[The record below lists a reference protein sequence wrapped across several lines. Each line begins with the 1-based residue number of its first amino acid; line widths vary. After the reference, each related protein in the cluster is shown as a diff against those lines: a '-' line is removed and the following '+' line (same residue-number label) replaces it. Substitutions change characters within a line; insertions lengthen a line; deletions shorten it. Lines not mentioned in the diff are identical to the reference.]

1 MLLQTSHR
9 QLPVRCRSSPI
20 ASPLPL
26 LLKPSLI
33 LFQPC
38 PTILKPTVAVA
49 QQPALTSCSWSTC
62 GNGCV
67 IHDQPPHDTCCVGGC
82 NAKFHH
88 ACQTQWEFY
97 QYRLVDPDGP
107 PDKCTY
113 DSMGMKLC
121 PRHHEFSSLVM
132 QPSNNDTSF
141 ESTSDFD
148 EPPNTSAPAPN
159 QSAKKTKKK
168 SALTAEEKAKKKEQQ
183 LEWAKAMRIENV
195 TLNETKTDVVTLG
208 PATWESLSKEV
219 KSAFMKENGKWYQ
232 DSTGIPQHNIAYC
245 LGRMLQIILMRSGI
259 QTV

>member
-1 MLLQTSHR
+1 MLTGRPDSI
-9 QLPVRCRSSPI
+9 PI
-20 ASPLPL
+20 AMTNHTNPDEEGATIAAP
-26 LLKPSLI
+26 PV
-33 LFQPC
+33 
-38 PTILKPTVAVA
+38 PTIVAV
-49 QQPALTSCSWSTC
+49 QPAVLSSCAWSSC
-62 GNGCV
+62 RNGCV
-67 IHDQPPHDTCCVGGC
+67 IHDLPPQDVCSVAGC
-82 NAKFHH
+82 NEKFHH
-88 ACQTQWEFY
+88 ACQTQWEYY

-107 PDKCTY
+107 PDKCPY

-121 PRHHEFSSLVM
+121 PCHHEFSSLVM

-219 KSAFMKENGKWYQ
+219 KCAFMKENGKWYQ